1 MDKNLIARA
10 STTINAPSERVW
22 DALVNPAAIKQ
33 YMFGTEV
40 VSDWREGSPIVWKG
54 EWQGQA
60 YEDKGVILQL
70 KPGRTLQYSHFSPL
84 SRVPDKPENYHT
96 VTVEL
101 SANGDQTQVSLAQ
114 DNNASEEERAH
125 SEKNWEMMLVALKKF
140 MEQPDAQAYQ
150 PALHSNPALDPLK
163 VLVGDWNMELSNAA
177 FLPNPSDTVNGNVS
191 FEWVEEGAFLVMR
204 MGDKP
209 PSPPQAIWLI
219 GRDESLP
226 DYKVLYFDSRKV
238 SRIYEMS
245 FADGVWKMWR
255 DAPGFSQRFQGSF
268 SDDGNTIT
276 AYWEK
281 SFDGSKWEHDF
292 DVTYTKVA

>member
-22 DALVNPAAIKQ
+22 DALVNPGAIKQ
-33 YMFGTEV
+33 YMFGTDV

-60 YEDKGVILQL
+60 YEDKGVILQI
-70 KPGRTLQYSHFSPL
+70 KPGRTIQYSHFSPL
-84 SRVPDKPENYHT
+84 SRLPDEPENYHT
-96 VTVEL
+96 VTIEL
-101 SANGDQTQVSLAQ
+101 SADRDQTHVSLTQ

-125 SEKNWEMMLVALKKF
+125 SEKNWEMMLTALKEF
-140 MEQPDAQAYQ
+140 VEQPT
-150 PALHSNPALDPLK
+150 LKSNPALDRLK

-177 FLPNPSDTVNGNVS
+177 FLPNPSDTVNGTVS
-191 FEWVEEGAFLVMR
+191 FEWVEEEAFLVMR

-209 PSPPQAIWLI
+209 PSPPQAVWLI

-255 DAPGFSQRFQGSF
+255 DAPGFSQRFQGTF

-276 AYWEK
+276 ATWEK

-292 DVTYTKVA
+292 DLTYTKIR